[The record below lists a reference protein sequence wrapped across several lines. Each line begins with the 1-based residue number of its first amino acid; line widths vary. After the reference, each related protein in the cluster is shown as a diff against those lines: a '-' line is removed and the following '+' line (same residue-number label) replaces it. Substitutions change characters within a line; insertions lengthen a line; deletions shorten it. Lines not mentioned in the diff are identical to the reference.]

1 MYYVSIL
8 HRVPYTTV
16 EYTTETYFIDEV
28 AADNWIDKIFM
39 PHEFHP
45 DLCTIVDRGPNFHHW
60 WSYAEDLKLISSVR
74 TLIERRQHG

>member
-28 AADNWIDKIFM
+28 AACV
-39 PHEFHP
+39 
-45 DLCTIVDRGPNFHHW
+45 L
-60 WSYAEDLKLISSVR
+60 
-74 TLIERRQHG
+74 

>member
-45 DLCTIVDRGPNFHHW
+45 DLCTIVDRGP
-60 WSYAEDLKLISSVR
+60 A
-74 TLIERRQHG
+74 

>member
-45 DLCTIVDRGPNFHHW
+45 LVYYSRQ
-60 WSYAEDLKLISSVR
+60 R
-74 TLIERRQHG
+74 TSLMV

>member
-39 PHEFHP
+39 LSNPAG
-45 DLCTIVDRGPNFHHW
+45 R
-60 WSYAEDLKLISSVR
+60 SSCK
-74 TLIERRQHG
+74 

>member
-28 AADNWIDKIFM
+28 AANNWIDKIFM

-45 DLCTIVDRGPNFHHW
+45 DLCTIVDRGPYLHFVYLYQHILSNIL
-60 WSYAEDLKLISSVR
+60 DLSLY
-74 TLIERRQHG
+74 

>member
-28 AADNWIDKIFM
+28 AADIFM

-45 DLCTIVDRGPNFHHW
+45 DLCTIVDRGPAS
-60 WSYAEDLKLISSVR
+60 WSKIGVLCAD
-74 TLIERRQHG
+74 